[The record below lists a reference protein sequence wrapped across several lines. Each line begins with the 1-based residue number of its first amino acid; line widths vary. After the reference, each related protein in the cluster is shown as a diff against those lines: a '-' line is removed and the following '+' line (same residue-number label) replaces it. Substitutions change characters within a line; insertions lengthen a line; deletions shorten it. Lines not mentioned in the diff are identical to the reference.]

1 MAVSLAIV
9 VIHWAENFLEAHP
22 HVEKHCRSIQHRS
35 ANPDDLYICICEEL
49 FANAREDQKYEQSP
63 KHSAWSEAYERIRS
77 GLLSSFELRQRTLAS
92 ICVQG
97 GGVRFDWRCTCG
109 TVQSLSYPPTGMA
122 PNKALETHIE
132 GPCALRR
139 FGYNPQ
145 PAELGYTRECDTIL
159 TSKTNSAEK
168 LNTLNYHK
176 TLAFNQAFLDSKG
189 SECSECKLLV
199 HQSVGMARHHTMST
213 SKKNWSDE
221 ERVRF
226 ITSSPGL
233 GTTLRVCHIYQAPKE
248 TVKVDWPE
256 CGLAF
261 RKHDLWVHL
270 VENNFGTV
278 CFFPACDHRSRMRN
292 NLYPTFTNTLIPPI
306 WQKKVGNYIVL
317 GQAA

>member
-9 VIHWAENFLEAHP
+9 VIYWARKFSGSTSTCGKTLPFNPTSL
-22 HVEKHCRSIQHRS
+22 R
-35 ANPDDLYICICEEL
+35 NPDDLYICICEEL

-97 GGVRFDWRCTCG
+97 EGVRFDWRCTCG

-176 TLAFNQAFLDSKG
+176 TLAFHQAFLDSKG

-213 SKKNWSDE
+213 SKTCQTKN
-221 ERVRF
+221 
-226 ITSSPGL
+226 
-233 GTTLRVCHIYQAPKE
+233 
-248 TVKVDWPE
+248 
-256 CGLAF
+256 
-261 RKHDLWVHL
+261 
-270 VENNFGTV
+270 
-278 CFFPACDHRSRMRN
+278 
-292 NLYPTFTNTLIPPI
+292 
-306 WQKKVGNYIVL
+306 VL
-317 GQAA
+317 GL